1 MKSLLIVGP
10 LLLLGILALVNRLM
24 TRRDLRRFSGR
35 SLEQVAH
42 LRAGSAAFI
51 DTVALL
57 VLSIILDA
65 TGSLAYTWTIPVVLA
80 IALIDAAVRR
90 AVLIR
95 RARGH

>member
-35 SLEQVAH
+35 SLEQVAL

-57 VLSIILDA
+57 VLAIILDA
-65 TGSLAYTWTIPVVLA
+65 TGSLAYAWTIPMVLA
-80 IALIDAAVRR
+80 VALIDAAVRR

-95 RARGH
+95 RARGR